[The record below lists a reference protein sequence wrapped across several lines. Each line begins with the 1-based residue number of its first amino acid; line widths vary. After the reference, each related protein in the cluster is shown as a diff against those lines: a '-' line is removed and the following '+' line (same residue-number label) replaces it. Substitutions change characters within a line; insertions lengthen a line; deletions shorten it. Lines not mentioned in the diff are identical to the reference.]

1 MPKVG
6 SPVSH
11 TKVQNEKDIKDLAVL
26 NKKAAKL
33 NREAEDVL
41 SYQISFIK
49 NLWYN
54 KATKYCKR
62 LDGRESI

>member
-1 MPKVG
+1 VNDY
-6 SPVSH
+6 SERQIQ
-11 TKVQNEKDIKDLAVL
+11 TEKDIKDLAVL

-41 SYQISFIK
+41 SFQADLIK

-62 LDGRESI
+62 PDGRERL

>member
-1 MPKVG
+1 VNDY
-6 SPVSH
+6 SERQIQ
-11 TKVQNEKDIKDLAVL
+11 TEKDIKELAVL

-41 SYQISFIK
+41 SYQTGLIK

-54 KATKYCKR
+54 KATMYCKQ
-62 LDGRESI
+62 LDGRERV